1 MEVKMFKI
9 FFSNKDKNEQS
20 SPQQKANGERRELS
34 TIQEGYRLANKYEV
48 TKKLGE
54 GGFGATF
61 LVKDL
66 TKSVPLIHVAKLQ
79 KLGDNE
85 AQNKDLLQ
93 RFNQE
98 AQTLQK
104 LGCSHGQIP
113 SLIDFFDFEGN
124 FYLIQ
129 EFVQGQSLQDALIEK
144 LEDNYVFSE
153 KKAIEIIL
161 SLLEVLQSVH
171 EQNIIHRDIKPHN
184 IILRKGDEKPVLIDF
199 GIIKDAAV
207 SNVGE
212 TGTIIGTPGYC
223 PVEQAVGKTLFQSD
237 LYAVGMTLL
246 VLITGVPPHR
256 ISISEDFKIDLSFLE
271 DSISEHLFD
280 WLKTAIAVLPQE
292 RWESAARMRE
302 TLLNIYNLDYI
313 ARGIEIAQVMHED
326 EMEKMK
332 AEIQSLKQQLQHTNS
347 KGKQGKEALIEDLQ
361 ETPSEINI
369 PEKALQIVTT
379 QLEIDGFNAIKRIFE
394 RGGLDRERL
403 QMKDTIEYCD
413 INIDGDENKTIIRLY
428 FNDEQNL
435 SFAIVLANGEE
446 EIFNINTI
454 RGIAPK
460 KEPIITR
467 AKELM
472 NQTSI
477 DSSNSK
483 KSLES
488 NQKNIEQKDG
498 NIDDFFLNLETQFK
512 QKNNSKA

>member
-9 FFSNKDKNEQS
+9 FFSNKNKNEQA
-20 SPQQKANGERRELS
+20 SPQQKANGRRRELS

-66 TKSVPLIHVAKLQ
+66 TKSVPIIHVAKLQ
-79 KLGDNE
+79 KLGDDE
-85 AQNKDLLQ
+85 EQNKDLLQ

-104 LGCSHGQIP
+104 LGSSHGQIP
-113 SLIDFFDFEGN
+113 SLVDFFDFEGN

-129 EFVQGQSLQDALIEK
+129 EFVQGKSLHDALIEK

-171 EQNIIHRDIKPHN
+171 EQNIIHRDIKPQN

-207 SNVGE
+207 SNLGE
-212 TGTIIGTPGYC
+212 TGTVIGTPGYC

-256 ISISEDFKIDLSFLE
+256 IPISEDFKIDLSFLE
-271 DSISEHLFD
+271 DSISEHLFN
-280 WLKTAIAVLPQE
+280 WLKNAIAVLPQN
-292 RWESAARMRE
+292 RFESAARMRE
-302 TLLNIYNLDYI
+302 TLLNIYNLEYI
-313 ARGIEIAQVMHED
+313 AKGIEIAQVMHED

-332 AEIQSLKQQLQHTNS
+332 AEIQSLKQQLKQTNN
-347 KGKQGKEALIEDLQ
+347 QGKEALIENLQ

-379 QLEIDGFNAIKRIFE
+379 QLELKAFYAIKRMFE
-394 RGGLDRERL
+394 RSGLDQGRL
-403 QMKDTIEYCD
+403 QMKDSLEYCG
-413 INIDGDENKTIIRLY
+413 INIDGDENKTLIRLY
-428 FNDEQNL
+428 FNDEENL
-435 SFAIVLANGEE
+435 SFAIILADGKEE
-446 EIFNINTI
+446 KFNINTM

-460 KEPIITR
+460 TDQIIAR
-467 AKELM
+467 AQEL
-472 NQTSI
+472 I
-477 DSSNSK
+477 
-483 KSLES
+483 
-488 NQKNIEQKDG
+488 NQKSTSSSEDKNQSKSHNKKDS
-498 NIDDFFLNLETQFK
+498 NIDDVLSNLETQFK
-512 QKNNSKA
+512 QKK

>member
-1 MEVKMFKI
+1 
-9 FFSNKDKNEQS
+9 
-20 SPQQKANGERRELS
+20 
-34 TIQEGYRLANKYEV
+34 
-48 TKKLGE
+48 
-54 GGFGATF
+54 
-61 LVKDL
+61 
-66 TKSVPLIHVAKLQ
+66 
-79 KLGDNE
+79 
-85 AQNKDLLQ
+85 
-93 RFNQE
+93 
-98 AQTLQK
+98 
-104 LGCSHGQIP
+104 
-113 SLIDFFDFEGN
+113 
-124 FYLIQ
+124 
-129 EFVQGQSLQDALIEK
+129 
-144 LEDNYVFSE
+144 
-153 KKAIEIIL
+153 
-161 SLLEVLQSVH
+161 
-171 EQNIIHRDIKPHN
+171 
-184 IILRKGDEKPVLIDF
+184 
-199 GIIKDAAV
+199 
-207 SNVGE
+207 
-212 TGTIIGTPGYC
+212 
-223 PVEQAVGKTLFQSD
+223 VEQAVGKTLFQSD
-237 LYAVGMTLL
+237 LYAVGMILL

-256 ISISEDFKIDLSFLE
+256 IPISEDFKIDLSFLE
-271 DSISEHLFD
+271 DSISEHLFN
-280 WLKTAIAVLPQE
+280 WLKNAIAVLPQN
-292 RWESAARMRE
+292 RFESAARMRE
-302 TLLNIYNLDYI
+302 TLLNIYNLEYI
-313 ARGIEIAQVMHED
+313 AKGIEIAQVMHED
-326 EMEKMK
+326 EIEKMK
-332 AEIQSLKQQLQHTNS
+332 AEIQSLKQQLQQTNS

-428 FNDEQNL
+428 FNDEKNL

-460 KEPIITR
+460 KEQIITR
-467 AKELM
+467 SKELM